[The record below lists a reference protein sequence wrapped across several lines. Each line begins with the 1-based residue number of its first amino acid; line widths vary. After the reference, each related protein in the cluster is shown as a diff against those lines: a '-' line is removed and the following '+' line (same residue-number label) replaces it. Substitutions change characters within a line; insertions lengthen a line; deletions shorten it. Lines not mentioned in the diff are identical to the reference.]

1 MKEVSVLIF
10 DKCLT
15 SICILNY
22 VLRCVVFL
30 GWNKMSENLID
41 NVLVEMS
48 SYFSN
53 FLEMCF
59 LKADNNNNNNNNNTI
74 ISNSMFTCCIE
85 TVQFAYLNYVNWMSF
100 IIGTLVEPTE
110 SCQNSTYNFKF

>member
-1 MKEVSVLIF
+1 
-10 DKCLT
+10 
-15 SICILNY
+15 
-22 VLRCVVFL
+22 
-30 GWNKMSENLID
+30 MSENLTD

-59 LKADNNNNNNNNNTI
+59 LKADNNNNNNTI

-85 TVQFAYLNYVNWMSF
+85 T
-100 IIGTLVEPTE
+100 
-110 SCQNSTYNFKF
+110 

>member
-1 MKEVSVLIF
+1 
-10 DKCLT
+10 
-15 SICILNY
+15 
-22 VLRCVVFL
+22 
-30 GWNKMSENLID
+30 MSENLTD

-85 TVQFAYLNYVNWMSF
+85 TVQFAYLNYVN
-100 IIGTLVEPTE
+100 
-110 SCQNSTYNFKF
+110 